1 MACQDLDEDLP
12 VFDDGGICTRRVGAT
27 EPIDPMKVRMK
38 MQISSGTP
46 ADISGPPP
54 HRSRARW
61 QKLERDR
68 SGPGGEIGSS
78 SALDLIVQSGN
89 RVARRPGRG
98 AAHAAWRGCCEYD
111 S

>member
-54 HRSRARW
+54 HRSRACW

-68 SGPGGEIGSS
+68 SG
-78 SALDLIVQSGN
+78 
-89 RVARRPGRG
+89 
-98 AAHAAWRGCCEYD
+98 AWRRD
-111 S
+111 RKF